1 MTLATKLW
9 STEMG
14 AVPSRGK
21 SQLITGVAA
30 ACARDMLRALLAIPL
45 LLLLSLVLIQYG
57 GQVLDAVAVGGIHT
71 MYSVAGALVAG
82 VALLF
87 AFIVRRKEPFDARW
101 FLPCSLL
108 AAALLYYTYISSIQV
123 AWVDDFSTM
132 WQFALRMVSS
142 ADYTAASIY
151 SERALPVLVP
161 TVLLFGPNPA
171 VVPCLNLVFLL
182 VIQLAGYDLARRV
195 AGHRAAQGFVVL
207 WLAAMEPIFA
217 LPITSHDIWGL
228 LFLVLF
234 LWSTRIIADRLA
246 QGRLS
251 TPGDRTLLATSAI
264 VMAGLL
270 VLLDL
275 QRELTPLVILGS
287 GLAAIALLLRKE
299 IIAVKYRPLLIFLA
313 AVFVLYAGISVAL
326 KHGGYKLD
334 EEQRDSRYLA
344 QIRTGAYGS
353 SLSNGSYY
361 QGQAFRKAFFDQIDE
376 KKRDDLAHAIP
387 LSDFVL
393 QPIARIGNIV
403 HRARGQ
409 AMLGSQTYFYQ
420 AEAKPRWPWLVPL
433 TRAYNVCY
441 SIMLAALGLW
451 LIVPL
456 LRRMDSFDGL
466 LQLSLLSTLVGVLLL
481 VGESQ
486 PRYVF
491 PVWFILPQLVSFAIA
506 SRPVLAGDCLPV
518 RSIWGWDMT
527 RGALMLLV
535 GFITLALALRP
546 VYSEA
551 RGRVLS
557 GWTPMLSG
565 VVGEPPGDWFGANQQ
580 LSASTI
586 KRESSDGRSMGF
598 GDLALVLRPPANIGT
613 GGWVGARKKLCVG
626 QDRRALEFF
635 YYIAPVAGS
644 MAERGTLELLVNDHI
659 LGRKQAASGGSIGH
673 ANFADILPA
682 GTCGTV
688 ELRLHFDQGADITA
702 VNNVPQADVYLARL
716 AH

>member
-1 MTLATKLW
+1 M
-9 STEMG
+9 MG
-14 AVPSRGK
+14 TAGSMVRSRF
-21 SQLITGVAA
+21 LIGVAA
-30 ACARDMLRALLAIPL
+30 TCALDMLRALLAIPL

-57 GQVLDAVAVGGIHT
+57 GQVLDAVTVGGIHT
-71 MYSVAGALVAG
+71 MYSVAGVLVAG

-87 AFIVRRKEPFDARW
+87 AFVIRRKEAFDARW

-108 AAALLYYTYISSIQV
+108 AAALLYYAYISSIQV
-123 AWVDDFSTM
+123 AWISDFNTM
-132 WQFALRMVSS
+132 WQFAVRMVSS
-142 ADYTAASIY
+142 ADYAATSIY

-182 VIQLAGYDLARRV
+182 AIQLAGYDLARRV

-207 WLAAMEPIFA
+207 WIAAMEPIFA

-234 LWSTRIIADRLA
+234 LWGTRIIADRLA

-251 TPGDRTLLATSAI
+251 TPGDRTILATGAI

-287 GLAAIALLLRKE
+287 GLAAVALLLRKE
-299 IIAVKYRPLLIFLA
+299 ILAAKYRPLLIFLV
-313 AVFVLYAGISVAL
+313 AVFVLYSGISVAL
-326 KHGGYKLD
+326 KHGGYKLGED
-334 EEQRDSRYLA
+334 QRDSRYLA

-353 SLSNGSYY
+353 SLSNGSYQ
-361 QGQAFRKAFFDQIDE
+361 QGQVFKRAFFDQLGE
-376 KKRDDLAHAIP
+376 QERDGLAHAIP
-387 LSDFVL
+387 SSDFVL

-409 AMLGSQTYFYQ
+409 AMLGAQTYFYQ
-420 AEAKPRWPWLVPL
+420 AEAKPRWQWLVPL

-491 PVWFILPQLVSFAIA
+491 PVWFILPQLVVFAIA
-506 SRPVLAGDCLPV
+506 SRPVLVGDCLSV
-518 RSIWGWDMT
+518 RSVWGWDMT

-535 GFITLALALRP
+535 GFIALAFALRP

-557 GWTPMLSG
+557 DWTPVLSA
-565 VVGEPPGDWFGANQQ
+565 VVGEPSGNWFGANQQ

-586 KRESSDGRSMGF
+586 KRESRDGRSMGF
-598 GDLALVLRPPANIGT
+598 GDLALVLRPQADVGA

-626 QDRRALEFF
+626 QDRRALDFF
-635 YYIAPVAGS
+635 YYIAPVAGP
-644 MAERGTLELLVNDHI
+644 MAERGTLELLVNDRI
-659 LGRKQAASGGSIGH
+659 VGSMRAAAGDSIGH
-673 ANFADILPA
+673 AYYADILPA
-682 GTCGTV
+682 DTCGTV
-688 ELRLHFDQGADITA
+688 EFRLRFDHGVDIPTA
-702 VNNVPQADVYLARL
+702 NSGPQADVYLARL
-716 AH
+716 AR